1 MLLLVVAILTDSRLD
16 SLLFGFDGAGI
27 GSGAMMIYKYFYWSK
42 PENRE
47 RYAEKISNERIE
59 LHDELKEKIRDKS
72 GRYSYIFGLIAISIS
87 IVIFSVLG
95 ALEIIDNSRI
105 IVLYLGGYFLFQ
117 IVIGIV
123 IFNHLLKKYK

>member
-1 MLLLVVAILTDSRLD
+1 MQ
-16 SLLFGFDGAGI
+16 
-27 GSGAMMIYKYFYWSK
+27 K
-42 PENRE
+42 
-47 RYAEKISNERIE
+47 KISNERIE

>member
-16 SLLFGFDGAGI
+16 SLLFGFGGAGI

-59 LHDELKEKIRDKS
+59 LHDELQEKIRDKS

-95 ALEIIDNSRI
+95 ASEIIDNSRI

-117 IVIGIV
+117 IIIGIV

>member
-1 MLLLVVAILTDSRLD
+1 M
-16 SLLFGFDGAGI
+16 LFGFGGAGI

-59 LHDELKEKIRDKS
+59 LHDELQEKIRDKS

-95 ALEIIDNSRI
+95 ASEIIDNSRI

-117 IVIGIV
+117 IIIGIV